1 MSKTQAVLA
10 EVLKWRTK
18 RDQHRNPIPGC
29 WETRC
34 GYTVA
39 LCRLPEHRYTVTAPD
54 GRLPFAYTGA
64 AEDVPRLIEAHKASL
79 EVEP

>member
-1 MSKTQAVLA
+1 MADLA
-10 EVLKWRTK
+10 EELKWRMK
-18 RDQHRNPIPGC
+18 RDQHRNLIPYC

-39 LCRLPEHRYTVTAPD
+39 LCRLPEKRYTVSAP
-54 GRLPFAYTGA
+54 GGQLPFAYTGE

-79 EVEP
+79 EVLP